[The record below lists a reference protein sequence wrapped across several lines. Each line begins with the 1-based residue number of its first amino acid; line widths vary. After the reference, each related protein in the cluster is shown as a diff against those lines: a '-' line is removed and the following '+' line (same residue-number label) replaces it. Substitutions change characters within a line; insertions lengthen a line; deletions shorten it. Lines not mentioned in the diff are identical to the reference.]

1 MTIAR
6 IGGAVAVVVAALS
19 AGVPVRSAVAGD
31 VALVLAV
38 DVSSSVD
45 ATRFRLQMEGI
56 AEALEDESVQHSILR
71 SGEGRVHLALVPWA
85 DRAEV
90 AVSWRTL
97 ATPAEARALADDIR
111 ALPRRSGTYTCLAR
125 MLRQVRERVLADLPD
140 GVERIVID
148 VSGDGID
155 NCEPTGTTETERDAT
170 VAMGATIN
178 GLPILV
184 PGENDLVG
192 TGAYRAPGYDWSK
205 YRSEPHGETGTTL
218 PDWFRRHVVGGEGA
232 FVLPAAGYG
241 DFGRA
246 FRRKFVTEVSGG
258 DPPFRSPAAIATAT
272 VDARRPAL
280 CDAP

>member
-1 MTIAR
+1 MTISR
-6 IGGAVAVVVAALS
+6 IGGAVAMGVAAVLAS
-19 AGVPVRSAVAGD
+19 AAVRPAAAGD

-45 ATRFRLQMEGI
+45 AKRFRLQMEGI
-56 AEALEDESVQHSILR
+56 AEALEDESVQRSILR

-90 AVSWRTL
+90 AVPWRTL
-97 ATPAEARALADDIR
+97 ATPAEARALAAEIR
-111 ALPRRSGTYTCLAR
+111 ALPRRTGEYTCLAR
-125 MLRQVRERVLADLPD
+125 MLRQVRERVLTDLPA
-140 GVERIVID
+140 GVERVVID

-155 NCEPTGTTETERDAT
+155 NCEPTRATEAERDAT
-170 VAMGATIN
+170 AATGATIN

-192 TGAYRAPGYDWSK
+192 TGAYRAPGYDWTK

-232 FVLPAAGYG
+232 FVLPAKGYG
-241 DFGRA
+241 DSGRA
-246 FRRKFVTEVSGG
+246 FRRKFVSEVSGR
-258 DPPFRSPAAIATAT
+258 DPDGAVT
-272 VDARRPAL
+272 VAEK
-280 CDAP
+280 